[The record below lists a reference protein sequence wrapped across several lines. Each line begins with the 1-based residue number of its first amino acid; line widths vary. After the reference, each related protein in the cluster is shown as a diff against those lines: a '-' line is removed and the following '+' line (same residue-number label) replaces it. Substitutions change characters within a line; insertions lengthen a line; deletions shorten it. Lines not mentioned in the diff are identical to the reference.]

1 MCSVYDDVE
10 LLDWLRWAEG
20 DGPSF
25 LRTIAEASFMADLK
39 NYNLLRPVRPELKK
53 EWPKPA

>member
-10 LLDWLRWAEG
+10 LLDWFRWAEG

-25 LRTIAEASFMADLK
+25 SSDDSGSG
-39 NYNLLRPVRPELKK
+39 VHGRPE
-53 EWPKPA
+53 